1 MPGYRLELCTCTS
14 NEVLEVLLVLA
25 YLPQDVVCLGRML
38 RQLPTVVFEGQLAA
52 MLHNLQRRLGLT
64 FLRSFAQLPQHSVQ
78 ERPLVG
84 EVALAVAQGTFA
96 WVIREIVR
104 MDREL
109 KAAFKVQR
117 AFCVAR

>member
-1 MPGYRLELCTCTS
+1 
-14 NEVLEVLLVLA
+14 
-25 YLPQDVVCLGRML
+25 ML

-52 MLHNLQRRLGLT
+52 MLRNLQRRLGLT
-64 FLRSFAQLPQHSVQ
+64 FLRNFAQLPQHSVQ
-78 ERPLVG
+78 ERPRVG
-84 EVALAVAQGTFA
+84 EVALAVTQGTFA
-96 WVIREIVR
+96 WVIREILR